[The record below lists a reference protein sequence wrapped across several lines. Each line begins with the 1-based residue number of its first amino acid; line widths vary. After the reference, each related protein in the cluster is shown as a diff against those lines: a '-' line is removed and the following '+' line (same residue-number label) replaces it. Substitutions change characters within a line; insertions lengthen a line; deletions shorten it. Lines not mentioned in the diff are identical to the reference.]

1 MRPGLDEDVAAV
13 ARHIAR
19 LGAHTHAR
27 VYEMSGWSERVLD
40 WAMSH
45 EPFKTRLFHFVDV
58 FPATTGDEDVVRH
71 MAEYFDGIEIPKP
84 LRLGLGLAEHLP
96 LGPKVAAGV
105 ARRNIRRMARQFI
118 AGESAEAAAGRLHRM
133 WRQGAA
139 FTVDLLGEKTVTS
152 READAYSAR
161 VLQVLG
167 VLASQAAT
175 WAPDDHLER
184 DDLGALPRV
193 NVSVKTT
200 ALSPLMG
207 PLTEKQG
214 LEEAKAR
221 LRPVLR
227 RAADLGA
234 FINFD
239 AEHFEV
245 KDLTRRLFVELL
257 AEEGL
262 SGLAAGIA
270 LQAYLKDSRR
280 DLEELIALSATRD
293 TPITIRLVK
302 GAYWDTETVLAESA
316 GWPGPVFEDKAQ
328 TDANYEL
335 CASMLHD
342 AHGKIRAA
350 FGTHNLRSLAAA
362 VVMARD
368 LGIPDHGYEIQMLY
382 GMGEP
387 IQAAVRQMGLRLR
400 VYTPVGSLVP
410 GMAYLVRRLL
420 ENTSNES
427 FLRHRFAEG
436 QALEDLIGPP
446 AAKPLTDAS
455 PPEPRPA
462 TDASSPGSYDPEP
475 VAEWRNAGVRRS
487 FAGAV
492 RRASAAPAAK
502 VPALIGGH
510 DVSTPAV
517 IPSVDPGNPSREI
530 ARSACCGAPE
540 GDDALDVALKA
551 WEKWRRTAP
560 ERRASVLF
568 AAAQWMRV
576 RRNDLAALEVFEAA
590 KPWREADAD
599 VCEAIDFCEYYGRRM
614 LVLAEGGD
622 TQSPPG
628 ESNELIYQSRG
639 VGLVISPWNF
649 PLAIPTGM
657 VCAALVCG
665 NAVLFKPS
673 EQTPLVGR
681 QLVDALIAGGLPDG
695 VLSFLPGHG
704 DQVGAH
710 LVRRPEVSFIAFTG
724 SKAVGLGIVKTA
736 AEHSDGQRH
745 VKRVIA
751 EMGGKNAL
759 IIDSD
764 ADPDQAVPG
773 AVYSAFGYAGQKC
786 SAASRL
792 II

>member
-1 MRPGLDEDVAAV
+1 
-13 ARHIAR
+13 
-19 LGAHTHAR
+19 
-27 VYEMSGWSERVLD
+27 
-40 WAMSH
+40 
-45 EPFKTRLFHFVDV
+45 
-58 FPATTGDEDVVRH
+58 
-71 MAEYFDGIEIPKP
+71 
-84 LRLGLGLAEHLP
+84 
-96 LGPKVAAGV
+96 
-105 ARRNIRRMARQFI
+105 
-118 AGESAEAAAGRLHRM
+118 
-133 WRQGAA
+133 
-139 FTVDLLGEKTVTS
+139 
-152 READAYSAR
+152 
-161 VLQVLG
+161 
-167 VLASQAAT
+167 
-175 WAPDDHLER
+175 
-184 DDLGALPRV
+184 
-193 NVSVKTT
+193 
-200 ALSPLMG
+200 
-207 PLTEKQG
+207 
-214 LEEAKAR
+214 
-221 LRPVLR
+221 
-227 RAADLGA
+227 
-234 FINFD
+234 
-239 AEHFEV
+239 
-245 KDLTRRLFVELL
+245 
-257 AEEGL
+257 
-262 SGLAAGIA
+262 
-270 LQAYLKDSRR
+270 
-280 DLEELIALSATRD
+280 
-293 TPITIRLVK
+293 
-302 GAYWDTETVLAESA
+302 
-316 GWPGPVFEDKAQ
+316 
-328 TDANYEL
+328 
-335 CASMLHD
+335 
-342 AHGKIRAA
+342 
-350 FGTHNLRSLAAA
+350 
-362 VVMARD
+362 
-368 LGIPDHGYEIQMLY
+368 GYEIQMLY

-436 QALEDLIGPP
+436 QALEELIGPP

-622 TQSPPG
+622 TQSPAG

-681 QLVDALIAGGLPDG
+681 QLVDALIAGGLPEG

-704 DQVGAH
+704 EEVGAH

-792 II
+792 IIVEPLYDEILERLVGAGGEVIVGHACEMGTTVGPLIDAGAQERVLGYIGLAGEEGTLALHRTDIPETGYFAPPTIVTDLPASSRVAREEIFGPVLSVFRAANFEEAVALANDTEYALTAGVYSRSIANVRYASRELRGGNVYINRPTTGAVVGRQPFGGYGLSGVGSKAGGPDYLLQFVDPRAVSENTLRQGFAPSQLR